1 MFRSMKRT
9 RQELPLEECEIILDR
24 GSAGVLGTAG
34 AEGYPYALPLSYVY
48 LRGSNSPASSTP
60 APDSCERVACSP
72 ELALDSSESGPNSP
86 APTAESLDYVASSPE
101 RGSRSPE
108 RDTHSLASTPKLG
121 SIVFHCARTGHK
133 IDALTANPRVSFCVI
148 DQDEVIPE
156 EFATYYKSVIAF
168 GTAHFVEDAEDKRR
182 LLTALGA
189 KYSPGLDTE
198 AQEEIDRF
206 IKATCVVAIEIE
218 HLSGK
223 QAKGLLAP

>member
-48 LRGSNSPASSTP
+48 LRESNSPASSTP
-60 APDSCERVACSP
+60 EPESDPSSPAPSASSPASAADSP
-72 ELALDSSESGPNSP
+72 ERTTNSP
-86 APTAESLDYVASSPE
+86 A
-101 RGSRSPE
+101 
-108 RDTHSLASTPKLG
+108 PKLG

>member
-48 LRGSNSPASSTP
+48 LRESNSPASSTP
-60 APDSCERVACSP
+60 EPDSCERVACSP

-86 APTAESLDYVASSPE
+86 APTAESLDYVASSPA
-101 RGSRSPE
+101 SAADSPE
-108 RDTHSLASTPKLG
+108 RTTNSPAPKLG

-133 IDALTANPRVSFCVI
+133 VDALRANPRVSFCVI

>member
-1 MFRSMKRT
+1 MFRSMRRT
-9 RQELPLEECEIILDR
+9 CQELPLEECKLILER

-48 LRGSNSPASSTP
+48 LRENNPSAPA
-60 APDSCERVACSP
+60 A
-72 ELALDSSESGPNSP
+72 N
-86 APTAESLDYVASSPE
+86 SPE
-101 RGSRSPE
+101 RNTASPE
-108 RDTHSLASTPKLG
+108 PKFG

-133 IDALTANPRVSFCVI
+133 VDALKANSRVSFCVI
-148 DQDEVIPE
+148 DQDDVVPE
-156 EFATYYKSVIAF
+156 EFATRYKSVIAF
-168 GTAHFVEDAEDKRR
+168 GAAHFVENAEEKRH

-189 KYSPGLDTE
+189 KYSPGLDAE

-206 IKATCVVAIEIE
+206 IKASCVISIEIE

>member
-48 LRGSNSPASSTP
+48 LRESNSPASSTP
-60 APDSCERVACSP
+60 EPESDPSSPAPSASSPASAADSP
-72 ELALDSSESGPNSP
+72 ERTTNSP
-86 APTAESLDYVASSPE
+86 A
-101 RGSRSPE
+101 
-108 RDTHSLASTPKLG
+108 PKLG

-133 IDALTANPRVSFCVI
+133 VDALRANPRVSFCVI
-148 DQDEVIPE
+148 DRDEVIPE

-198 AQEEIDRF
+198 TQEEIDRF

>member
-34 AEGYPYALPLSYVY
+34 AEGYPYAPPLSYVY
-48 LRGSNSPASSTP
+48 LRESNSPASSTP
-60 APDSCERVACSP
+60 EPESDPSSPAPSASSPASAADSP
-72 ELALDSSESGPNSP
+72 ERTTNSP
-86 APTAESLDYVASSPE
+86 A
-101 RGSRSPE
+101 
-108 RDTHSLASTPKLG
+108 PKLG